1 MRLAA
6 DTKNRARF
14 AAVGIGLGVGSWTLR
29 HCRSAAVQAWTPSHL
44 DVVRAGPLHVR
55 TGGSTGPVVVLL
67 HGLVANGD
75 IFGAPFDSL
84 AESSTLVVP
93 DLLGFGRSLDEQ
105 RSSFTADEHL
115 DALDAML
122 EDLGLTHRSLIIGAH
137 SMGVAL
143 AVRWAARHGARCE
156 AVVGF
161 GAPVYPD
168 AAAVHDTIADTGL
181 MARAFVANTRW
192 AQAAC
197 RLNCRHRR
205 IAGLFAAAA
214 APELPTCIARAASL
228 HTWPAYRDAIDD
240 VISATDWSKVLTEL
254 AADGTSVEL
263 VWGSEDR
270 IGDRSFAA
278 TLPGASVAGID
289 NADHHLPLTHPT
301 RCVERLASHLL
312 TF

>member
-1 MRLAA
+1 M
-6 DTKNRARF
+6 NPARF
-14 AAVGIGLGVGSWTLR
+14 ATAFIGLAAGAWTLR
-29 HCRSAAVQAWTPSHL
+29 HRRSIAVQAWTPSHL
-44 DVVRAGPLHVR
+44 DAVHAGPLHVR

-67 HGLVANGD
+67 HGLIATGD
-75 IFGAPFDSL
+75 IFGAPFDSIT
-84 AESSTLVVP
+84 ESSTLVVP

-122 EDLGLTHRSLIIGAH
+122 DDLGLTHRPLLIGAH

-161 GAPVYPD
+161 GAPVYPNT
-168 AAAVHDTIADTGL
+168 AAVHDTIAETGL

-197 RLNCRHRR
+197 RLNCRHRKV
-205 IAGLFAAAA
+205 AGLIAAAS

-240 VISATDWSKVLTEL
+240 VISATRWPKVLTEL
-254 AADGTSVEL
+254 VADGTSVEL
-263 VWGSEDR
+263 VWGTDDR

-278 TLPGASVAGID
+278 TLPGTSVAEID

-301 RCVERLASHLL
+301 RCVDRLASHLL